1 MVFKKSGGDHDGDG
15 PWNVIV
21 GEEGN
26 SDSTKILDIPGFS
39 CYN

>member
-15 PWNVIV
+15 RDVIV